1 MKITITSR
9 KVPLGK
15 SFTERTEKKLAKLD
29 KFFEPDTQA
38 EVTVSQERNLQRV
51 EITIRNNG
59 MIFRAE
65 DASPEANEVV
75 DKLVDIL
82 FRQIRKNKT
91 RLAKKLRDDAFLN
104 DASINE
110 NEQENDFKIVKSKKF
125 SVKPMDVEE
134 AVLQMN
140 LLGHQFY
147 MFRNMDTNEINVVY
161 CRKDGNYGLL
171 EPNHSLVDDKLY
183 KEPHFRGFC

>member
-171 EPNHSLVDDKLY
+171 EPNA
-183 KEPHFRGFC
+183 

>member
-29 KFFEPDTQA
+29 MFIEPDTQA
-38 EVTVSQERNLQRV
+38 EVTVSQERNLQ
-51 EITIRNNG
+51 
-59 MIFRAE
+59 
-65 DASPEANEVV
+65 
-75 DKLVDIL
+75 
-82 FRQIRKNKT
+82 QIRKNKT

-171 EPNHSLVDDKLY
+171 EPY
-183 KEPHFRGFC
+183 A